1 MRKLN
6 LLIKTVFLLCALVGF
21 TTSTLAGNKTDVITS
36 ANLAATSTTYKDF
49 SNVTI
54 TSDAVYAGNTAKSS
68 SGGIQLRSKNSN
80 SGIVSTTTGGKVKSV
95 TITVESGSNTID
107 VYGSNT
113 AYTSAANLY
122 GSSKGTKVGS
132 LSATGTINFTSD
144 YEYIGIRSNNGAV
157 YISEISIV
165 WETSSGSNKLSA
177 DLSFAVSSYKVAYD
191 TNFPTP
197 TLTNPNNLTVTY
209 SSSDEEIALV
219 DENSGE
225 IVIGNTK
232 AGTATIT
239 ASSAANDTYEAGSAT
254 YTITVYDPNANDG
267 SELKPYTVTEALALI
282 NTLGTA
288 SSSPVYVK
296 GKVKEVTE
304 YNSKYHSLTYN
315 IEDLDDNANVL
326 LVYGGKNLGNTDFS
340 AATDLSIGDEVV
352 VYGSLKMFSN
362 TTPEFNQNNFISQ
375 LKHGSEPEVRSIEVK
390 AANKYKSYVSSQNL
404 VVPAGVTAYIATGE
418 TATELTLTSV
428 PKIKAGT
435 PVILY
440 ANASEDTGFSFQIT
454 DDEVTYPATNLLKI
468 SDGTVVNGAYVLA
481 KKNDIVGFYKWAGGA
496 LSPGKVYVEPSS
508 AAREFIGFNF
518 DEVTGINEVKNE
530 KETVNG
536 IFDLQGRKVITPSKG
551 LYIVN
556 GKKVVIK

>member
-113 AYTSAANLY
+113 AYTSAAELY
-122 GSSKGTKVGS
+122 GSPKGTKVGS

-144 YEYIGIRSNNGAV
+144 YEYIGIRSNSGAV

-352 VYGSLKMFSN
+352 VYGSLKMFN

-440 ANASEDTGFSFQIT
+440 ANATEDTGFSFQIT

-481 KKNDIVGFYKWAGGA
+481 KKNDVVGFYKWAGGA

-508 AAREFIGFNF
+508 AALEFIGFNF

-536 IFDLQGRKVITPSKG
+536 IFDLQGRKVVTPSKG